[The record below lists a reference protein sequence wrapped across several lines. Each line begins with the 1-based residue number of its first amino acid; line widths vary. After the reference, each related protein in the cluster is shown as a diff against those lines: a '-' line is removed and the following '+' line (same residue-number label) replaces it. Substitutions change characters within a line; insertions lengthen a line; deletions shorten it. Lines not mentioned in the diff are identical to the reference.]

1 MSAVLAM
8 ALPQWAQSPAWRWF
22 LGIDSIPADAQ
33 DITLSWQSPMQPWA
47 IACCVVAAGV
57 AAWLTYRRLQASRNA
72 AAALGTIRALVL
84 LALVACLA
92 GPQWTHTIRE
102 LERDCVVVLVDRSR
116 SMQVTDGPLSRE
128 DTVREILGEPA
139 WERLA
144 QERHVEWLGFHG
156 TPVPFDPRSP
166 GTPEGWATD
175 IGAALGAAQRAAGGR
190 PLAGIV
196 LISDGRS
203 QRPVQ
208 RELLRDLQLKSIPVL
223 ALPVGS
229 ADPVSDIAVTD
240 AEGPA
245 RAFVR
250 DQVPVTAVVQVRG
263 SAPESAMVVEL
274 VDLDSGRVLD
284 ARTVTPGELAE
295 GRLETTLVSSPTDA
309 GRARWSVRVRPFDAD
324 GPRDLSPGNDE
335 RRVDVELVDRPL
347 RVLYIEGYPRWEY
360 RYLKN
365 MLVREPSVEA
375 SVMLLSADKDFAQ
388 EGNAPLYRLPQTREE
403 FSAYDLF
410 ILGDVPA
417 GALSPTQVSEIATAV
432 SERGAGLL
440 WLAGERST
448 PVSWRGTALE
458 DLVPLRI
465 GSSVERIDEP
475 VDLEPTGAARRAGVM
490 RLGDGNAEWPSSLA
504 ELEWVQ
510 RIDSGQL
517 KPATEVLARAVG
529 ASGGEGWPA
538 VLSMRFGSGQ
548 VIYVGTD
555 ETWRWRRG
563 VGETYQE
570 RFWLQLLRFLARN
583 SVDAG
588 GRAAVLE
595 SDARMVEVARGTV
608 LRLVVTDAKVAE
620 AVGDAPVEARAERI
634 DGGAA
639 QVIQLRRSS
648 GAGEA
653 VWAATWA
660 PDEPGVW
667 RVRVDDSRVGQAEAV
682 IECVRGDLESAD
694 PSSDHAQL
702 KAIAESTGGV
712 VLQREGLDAIPDLI
726 PRRSSDSAQSTTDP
740 LTRSPAALSL
750 IILLLAAEWI
760 GRRAVRL
767 A

>member
-1 MSAVLAM
+1 MQAIALT
-8 ALPQWAQSPAWRWF
+8 LPQWARMPGWRWF
-22 LGIDSIPADAQ
+22 LGIDSIPADAT
-33 DITLSWQSPMQPWA
+33 DITLSWQHPMPAWA
-47 IACCVVAAGV
+47 VVCCAIGAGFVA
-57 AAWLTYRRLQASRNA
+57 WFTYRRLLASPRTA
-72 AAALGTIRALVL
+72 VALASVRVIL
-84 LALVACLA
+84 LMALVACLA
-92 GPQWTHTIRE
+92 GPQWTHSVQE

-116 SMQVTDGPLSRE
+116 SMQVADGPMSRDE
-128 DTVREILGEPA
+128 SVRALLDDPA
-139 WERLA
+139 WSRLSD
-144 QERHVEWLGFHG
+144 ERHVEWIGFHG
-156 TPVPFDPRSP
+156 TPVPFDPRDP
-166 GTPEGWATD
+166 GPAEGWATD
-175 IGAALGAAQRAAGGR
+175 IGGALTAAQRSAAGR

-196 LISDGRS
+196 LISDGRT

-208 RELLRDLQLKSIPVL
+208 RETLRELQSRSTPVFTI
-223 ALPVGS
+223 AVGS
-229 ADPVSDIAVTD
+229 DGPVSDIAVTD

-263 SAPESAMVVEL
+263 SPPEGAIVVEM

-284 ARTVTPGELAE
+284 SRTVTPGELVG
-295 GRLETTLVSSPTDA
+295 GRIETTLVSSPTDA

-324 GPRDLSPGNDE
+324 APRDLSPGNDE

-375 SVMLLSADKDFAQ
+375 SVMLLSADRDFAQ

-403 FSAYDLF
+403 FNAYDLV
-410 ILGDVPA
+410 ILGDVPS
-417 GALSPTQVSEIATAV
+417 GALSPTQVLEIAAAV
-432 SERGAGLL
+432 SERGAGLM

-448 PVSWRGTALE
+448 PLSWRGTALE
-458 DLVPLRI
+458 DLVPIRI
-465 GSSVERIDEP
+465 GASVERIDEP
-475 VDLEPTGAARRAGVM
+475 VGLEPTPAAKRAGVM
-490 RLGDGNAEWPSSLA
+490 RLGDGSSEWPTSLS

-510 RIDSGQL
+510 RIEPGQL

-529 ASGGEGWPA
+529 TAGGAGWPA

-570 RFWLQLLRFLARN
+570 RFWLQLLRFLARH

-588 GRAAVLE
+588 GRSAVLE
-595 SDARMVEVARGTV
+595 TDARMVEVARGTV
-608 LRLVVTDAKVAE
+608 VRLAVTDTRVAE
-620 AVGDAPVEARAERI
+620 AVGDGAVEARAERI

-648 GAGEA
+648 GAGDA

-660 PDEPGVW
+660 PDEPGAW
-667 RVRVDDSRVGQAEAV
+667 RIRVDDGRVGQAETV
-682 IECVRGDLESAD
+682 IESVRGDLESAD
-694 PSSDHAQL
+694 PSADHAQL
-702 KAIAESTGGV
+702 LAIAESTGGMA
-712 VLQREGLDAIPDLI
+712 LRANALDAMPDLI
-726 PRRSSDSAQSTTDP
+726 PRRTSDTARSTLDP
-740 LTRSPAALSL
+740 LTRSPAALSV
-750 IILLLAAEWI
+750 ILLLLACEWI

>member
-1 MSAVLAM
+1 VTGTLAI
-8 ALPQWAQSPAWRWF
+8 ALPSWAHGSAWRWF

-33 DITLSWQSPMQPWA
+33 DITLSWQTPLPPWA
-47 IACCVVAAGV
+47 IACCVLAAGT
-57 AAWLTYRRLQASRNA
+57 AAWLTYRALQASRRA
-72 AAALGTIRALVL
+72 VVTLATLRALAL

-92 GPQWTHTIRE
+92 GPQWTHMVRE

-116 SMQVTDGPLSRE
+116 SMQVTDGPMSRDAAAQE
-128 DTVREILGEPA
+128 IVRDPM

-144 QERHVEWLGFHG
+144 QERSLEWLGFHG

-175 IGAALGAAQRAAGGR
+175 ISAALAAAQRASGGR

-196 LISDGRS
+196 LVSDGRS
-203 QRPVQ
+203 QAPVQ
-208 RELLRDLQLKSIPVL
+208 RELLRDLQSKSIPVL
-223 ALPVGS
+223 SVPVGS

-263 SAPESAMVVEL
+263 RGPESSMVIEL

-284 ARTVTPGELAE
+284 ARTLTPGEFAD
-295 GRLETTLVSSPTDA
+295 GRVEATLVSSPTDA
-309 GRARWSVRVRPFDAD
+309 GRARWSVRVRPLDSD

-365 MLVREPSVEA
+365 LLVREPSVEA
-375 SVMLLSADKDFAQ
+375 SVMLLSADRDFAQ

-403 FSAYDLF
+403 FSAYDLI

-448 PVSWRGTALE
+448 PVSWRGSALE
-458 DLVPLRI
+458 DLVPIRI

-475 VDLEPTGAARRAGVM
+475 VALEPTGAARRAGVM
-490 RLGDGNAEWPSSLA
+490 RLGDGSAEWPRSLA
-504 ELEWVQ
+504 QLEWVQ
-510 RIDSGQL
+510 RVDAGQL

-529 ASGGEGWPA
+529 ASAGDGWPA

-588 GRAAVLE
+588 GRVAVLE
-595 SDARMVEVARGTV
+595 SDARLVEAGRGTV
-608 LRLVVTDAKVAE
+608 LRLVMTDAKVAE
-620 AVGDAPVEARAERI
+620 AVGDTPVEARAERI
-634 DGGAA
+634 DGGAS
-639 QVIQLRRSS
+639 QLIQLRRSS

-653 VWAATWA
+653 VWAATWV

-682 IECVRGDLESAD
+682 IESVRGDLESAD
-694 PSSDHAQL
+694 PSTDHAQL
-702 KAIAESTGGV
+702 KAIADSTGGIV
-712 VLQREGLDAIPDLI
+712 IGRDGLDAIPDLI
-726 PRRSSDSAQSTTDP
+726 PRRASDSAQSTTDP
-740 LTRSPAALSL
+740 LTRSPAALGV

>member
-1 MSAVLAM
+1 MIATLAM
-8 ALPQWAQSPAWRWF
+8 ALPQWAHTPAWRWF
-22 LGIDSIPADAQ
+22 LGIESIPAEAQ
-33 DITLSWQSPMQPWA
+33 DISLSWQSPMPPWA
-47 IACCVVAAGV
+47 IACCVLAAGA
-57 AAWLTYRRLQASRNA
+57 AAWVTYRALQASRNSA
-72 AAALGTIRALVL
+72 VALAALRGLVL
-84 LALVACLA
+84 LLLVACLA
-92 GPQWTHTIRE
+92 GPQWTHTVRE

-116 SMQVTDGPLSRE
+116 SMQVTDGPLSR
-128 DTVREILGEPA
+128 DASAQDMLSDPA
-139 WERLA
+139 WDRLA

-156 TPVPFDPRSP
+156 TPVPFDPRAP
-166 GTPEGWATD
+166 GAPEGWATD
-175 IGAALGAAQRAAGGR
+175 IGSALTAAQRAAGGR

-196 LISDGRS
+196 LVSDGRS

-208 RELLRDLQLKSIPVL
+208 RELLRELQSKSVPVFV
-223 ALPVGS
+223 LPVGS
-229 ADPVSDIAVTD
+229 SDAVSDIAVTD

-263 SAPESAMVVEL
+263 RPPESSMVVEL
-274 VDLDSGRVLD
+274 VDLNSGRVLD
-284 ARTVTPGELAE
+284 ARTLTPGEFE
-295 GRLETTLVSSPTDA
+295 DGRLETTLVSSPADA

-324 GPRDLSPGNDE
+324 APRDLSPGNDE

-347 RVLYIEGYPRWEY
+347 RILYIEGYPRWEY

-365 MLVREPSVEA
+365 MLVREPSIEA
-375 SVMLLSADKDFAQ
+375 SVMLLSADRDFAQ

-403 FSAYDLF
+403 FSAYDLV

-458 DLVPLRI
+458 DLVPIRI
-465 GSSVERIDEP
+465 GPSIERIDEP
-475 VDLEPTGAARRAGVM
+475 VGLAPTGAARRAGVM
-490 RLGDGNAEWPSSLA
+490 RLGDASADWPTSLA

-510 RIDSGQL
+510 RIDAGQL
-517 KPATEVLARAVG
+517 KPATEVLARASG
-529 ASGGEGWPA
+529 ALRDEGWPV

-548 VIYVGTD
+548 VIYVATD

-570 RFWLQLLRFLARN
+570 RFWLQLLRFLARH

-588 GRAAVLE
+588 GRGAVLE

-608 LRLVVTDAKVAE
+608 LRLVVTDSKVAE
-620 AVGDAPVEARAERI
+620 AVGDTAVEARAERI
-634 DGGAA
+634 DGGAE

-660 PDEPGVW
+660 PEEPGVW
-667 RVRVDDSRVGQAEAV
+667 RIRVDDSRVGQAEAV
-682 IECVRGDLESAD
+682 VESVRGDLESAD
-694 PSSDHAQL
+694 PSTDHAQL
-702 KAIAESTGGV
+702 RAIAESTGGV
-712 VLQREGLDAIPDLI
+712 VLQRDALDAVPDLI
-726 PRRSSDSAQSTTDP
+726 PRRASDSSQSTTDP
-740 LTRSPAALSL
+740 LTRSPAALAL
-750 IILLLAAEWI
+750 LILLLAAEWI

>member
-1 MSAVLAM
+1 MSAAIAM

-22 LGIDSIPADAQ
+22 LGIDSIPADAT

-47 IACCVVAAGV
+47 IACSVLLAGAV
-57 AAWLTYRRLQASRNA
+57 AWLAYRRLPASRH
-72 AAALGTIRALVL
+72 AALALAGLRAITL
-84 LALVACLA
+84 LALVACIA
-92 GPQWTHTIRE
+92 GPQWTHTVRE
-102 LERDCVVVLVDRSR
+102 LERDSVVVLVDRSR
-116 SMQVTDGPLSRE
+116 SMQVTDGPVSR
-128 DTVREILGEPA
+128 DDAAQALLAEPV

-144 QERHVEWLGFHG
+144 QERQVEWIGFHG

-166 GTPEGWATD
+166 GTAEGWATD
-175 IGAALGAAQRAAGGR
+175 IGAALSAAQRASGGR

-196 LISDGRS
+196 LVSDGRS

-208 RELLRDLQLKSIPVL
+208 RDLLRELQSKAIPVFV
-223 ALPVGS
+223 LPVGS
-229 ADPVSDIAVTD
+229 PDPVSDIAVTD

-245 RAFVR
+245 RAFVK
-250 DQVPVTAVVQVRG
+250 DQVPVTAVIQVRG
-263 SAPESAMVVEL
+263 NPPESAMVVEL
-274 VDLDSGRVLD
+274 VDVDSGRVLD
-284 ARTVTPGELAE
+284 AQTVTPGELSG
-295 GRLETTLVSSPTDA
+295 GRLETTLVSSPSDA

-335 RRVDVELVDRPL
+335 RRVDIELVDRPL

-365 MLVREPSVEA
+365 MLVREPSIEA
-375 SVMLLSADKDFAQ
+375 SVMLLSADRDFAQ

-403 FSAYDLF
+403 FGAYDLV
-410 ILGDVPA
+410 ILGDVPS

-458 DLVPLRI
+458 DLVPIRI
-465 GSSVERIDEP
+465 ASSIDRIDEP
-475 VDLEPTGAARRAGVM
+475 VELEPTGAARRAGVM
-490 RLGDGNAEWPSSLA
+490 RLGDRSDEWPMSLTD
-504 ELEWVQ
+504 LEWVQ
-510 RIDSGQL
+510 RIDMSQL

-529 ASGGEGWPA
+529 ASGGAGWPA

-570 RFWLQLLRFLARN
+570 RFWLQLLRFLARH

-608 LRLVVTDAKVAE
+608 LRLVITDARVAE
-620 AVGDAPVEARAERI
+620 SVGDSPVEARAERI

-648 GAGEA
+648 GAGTA

-667 RVRVDDSRVGQAEAV
+667 RIRVDDTRVGQAETV
-682 IECVRGDLESAD
+682 LECVRGDLESAD

-702 KAIAESTGGV
+702 RAIAESTGGI
-712 VLQREGLDAIPDLI
+712 VLDRDGLDSIVDLI
-726 PRRSSDSAQSTTDP
+726 PRRASDSAQSTTDP
-740 LTRSPAALSL
+740 LTRSPAALAL
-750 IILLLAAEWI
+750 LVLLLAAEWI